1 MVNSSPLLPNQDGG
15 MREEALFSS
24 PPPVSGGSRGVGI
37 SPSILDT
44 IGWTPLVAL
53 DRLGAGL
60 PGRIVLKIEAANPG
74 ASIKDRAALQ
84 CIAEAEQGGQLAPGG
99 VVVELTSGNMGT
111 GLAIVCAIKGYRFI
125 GVMSV
130 GNSRERVQMLRALGA
145 EVDLVPQM
153 PGGVS
158 GQVSGDD
165 LALVEERT
173 QELVRTLGAFRPDQ
187 FRNPANL
194 RAHEYTTG
202 PEIWAQ
208 TAGTVT
214 HFCAIVGTGG
224 TFLGTA
230 RALKTRNAAVRC
242 YAVEPEGSQVIAG
255 CPITDPRH
263 TLQGAGYAAVPPQ
276 WDAALC
282 DGTLAIGDADALVTA
297 RALAAREGIFAGFST
312 GANVAAALR
321 LARDAPAGSIIATVA
336 CDSGLKYL
344 STNLV
349 E

>member
-1 MVNSSPLLPNQDGG
+1 MIDSS
-15 MREEALFSS
+15 FSS
-24 PPPVSGGSRGVGI
+24 AGSEEGRGIGI
-37 SPSILDT
+37 SPSILDA

-53 DRLGAGL
+53 DRLAEGL
-60 PGRIVLKIEAANPG
+60 PGRVVLKIEGANPG

-84 CIAEAEQGGQLAPGG
+84 CIEEAERDGHLKPGG
-99 VVVELTSGNMGT
+99 VVIELTSGNMGA

-125 GVMSV
+125 AVMSV

-153 PGGVS
+153 PGGVP

-165 LALVEERT
+165 LALVEGRT
-173 QELVRTLGAFRPDQ
+173 RELVRALGAFRPDQ
-187 FRNPANL
+187 FNNPANL
-194 RAHEYTTG
+194 RAHELTTG

-208 TAGTVT
+208 TDGAVT

-230 RALKTRNAAVRC
+230 RALKARNPAVRC

-255 CPITDPRH
+255 KAVTDPRH

-282 DGTLAIGDADALVTA
+282 DGMLAIGDAEALEMA
-297 RALAAREGIFAGFST
+297 RALATREGIFAGFTT

-321 LARDAPAGSIIATVA
+321 LARDAPADSIIATVA

-344 STNLV
+344 STDLV
-349 E
+349 PD

>member
-1 MVNSSPLLPNQDGG
+1 MADSSLPFPSSEGG
-15 MREEALFSS
+15 
-24 PPPVSGGSRGVGI
+24 RGVGI
-37 SPSILDT
+37 SLSILDA

-53 DRLGAGL
+53 DRLGKGL
-60 PGRIVLKIEAANPG
+60 PGRVVLKIEGANPG
-74 ASIKDRAALQ
+74 ASIKDRAAVQ
-84 CIAEAEQGGQLAPGG
+84 CIAEAERDGRLKPGG
-99 VVVELTSGNMGT
+99 VVVELTSGNMGA

-125 GVMSV
+125 AVMSV

-145 EVDLVPQM
+145 DVDLVPQM

-173 QELVRTLGAFRPDQ
+173 RVLVRMLGAYRPDQ
-187 FRNPANL
+187 FNNPANL
-194 RAHEYTTG
+194 RAHALTTG

-208 TAGTVT
+208 TDGAVT

-230 RALKTRNAAVRC
+230 HALKAQNPDVQC

-255 CPITDPRH
+255 KPITDPRH
-263 TLQGAGYAAVPPQ
+263 TLQGAGYAAIPPQ

-282 DGTLAIGDADALVTA
+282 DGTLAIGDAEALATV
-297 RALAAREGIFAGFST
+297 RALAVREGIFAGFST
-312 GANVAAALR
+312 GANVVAALR
-321 LARDAPAGSIIATVA
+321 LARNAPAGSIIATVA

-344 STNLV
+344 SANLV
-349 E
+349 PD

>member
-1 MVNSSPLLPNQDGG
+1 MIDASFPSPS
-15 MREEALFSS
+15 REE
-24 PPPVSGGSRGVGI
+24 GREVGI
-37 SPSILDT
+37 APSILDA

-53 DRLGAGL
+53 DRLDAGL
-60 PGRIVLKIEAANPG
+60 PGRVVLKIEAANPG

-84 CIAEAEQGGQLAPGG
+84 CIEEAERDGRLQPGG
-99 VVVELTSGNMGT
+99 AVVELTSGNMGA

-125 GVMSV
+125 AVMSV

-153 PGGVS
+153 PGGVP

-165 LALVEERT
+165 LALVEERAR
-173 QELVRTLGAFRPDQ
+173 ELVRALDAFRPDQ
-187 FRNPANL
+187 FNNPANL
-194 RAHEYTTG
+194 RAHERTTG

-208 TAGTVT
+208 TDGAVT

-230 RALKTRNAAVRC
+230 RALKGRNPAVLC
-242 YAVEPEGSQVIAG
+242 YAIEPEGSQVIAG
-255 CPITDPRH
+255 KPVTDPRH

-276 WDAALC
+276 WDATLC
-282 DGTLAIGDADALVTA
+282 DGTLAIGDADALQTA
-297 RALAAREGIFAGFST
+297 RLLATREGIFAGFST

-321 LARDAPAGSIIATVA
+321 LARDAPAGSLIATVA

-344 STNLV
+344 STDLV
-349 E
+349 PD

>member
-1 MVNSSPLLPNQDGG
+1 MADLSLPFPSREGG
-15 MREEALFSS
+15 
-24 PPPVSGGSRGVGI
+24 RGVGI
-37 SPSILDT
+37 SPSILDA

-53 DRLGAGL
+53 DRLGEGL
-60 PGRIVLKIEAANPG
+60 PGRVVVKIEAANPG
-74 ASIKDRAALQ
+74 ASIKDRAAMQ
-84 CIAEAEQGGQLAPGG
+84 CIAEAERDGRLKPGG
-99 VVVELTSGNMGT
+99 VVVELTSGNMGA

-125 GVMSV
+125 AVMSV

-153 PGGVS
+153 PGGVP
-158 GQVSGDD
+158 GQVSGAD

-173 QELVRTLGAFRPDQ
+173 RALVSTLGAYRPDQ
-187 FRNPANL
+187 FNNPANL
-194 RAHEYTTG
+194 RAHALTTG

-208 TAGTVT
+208 TVGAVT

-230 RALKTRNAAVRC
+230 RALKARNPAVRC

-255 CPITDPRH
+255 MPVTDPRH

-282 DGTLAIGDADALVTA
+282 DGTLAVGDAEALATA
-297 RALAAREGIFAGFST
+297 RLLATREGIFAGFST
-312 GANVAAALR
+312 GANVFAALR

-349 E
+349 PE

>member
-1 MVNSSPLLPNQDGG
+1 MVDPSHTSK
-15 MREEALFSS
+15 RRSEST
-24 PPPVSGGSRGVGI
+24 VGI
-37 SPSILDT
+37 SPSILDA

-53 DRLGAGL
+53 DRLGEGL
-60 PGRIVLKIEAANPG
+60 PGRVVLKIEGANPG
-74 ASIKDRAALQ
+74 ASIKDRAALH
-84 CIAEAEQGGQLAPGG
+84 CIEAAEREGRLQPGG

-125 GVMSV
+125 AVMRV

-153 PGGVS
+153 PGGVP

-173 QELVRTLGAFRPDQ
+173 RELVRTLGAYRPDQ
-187 FRNPANL
+187 FNNPANL
-194 RAHEYTTG
+194 RAHEQTTG

-208 TAGTVT
+208 TEGAVT

-230 RALKTRNAAVRC
+230 RALKARNPAVRC
-242 YAVEPEGSQVIAG
+242 IAVEPEGSPVIAG
-255 CPITDPRH
+255 KPITDPRH

-282 DGTLAIGDADALVTA
+282 DGTLAIGDDEALAMA
-297 RALAAREGIFAGFST
+297 RALATREGIFAGFTS

-321 LARDAPAGSIIATVA
+321 LARDAPAGSLIATVA

-349 E
+349 PE

>member
-1 MVNSSPLLPNQDGG
+1 MADSS
-15 MREEALFSS
+15 FST
-24 PPPVSGGSRGVGI
+24 VKSGRAVGI
-37 SPSILDT
+37 SPSILDA

-53 DRLGAGL
+53 DRLGEGL
-60 PGRIVLKIEAANPG
+60 PGRVALKIEGANPG
-74 ASIKDRAALQ
+74 ASIKDRAAVQ
-84 CIAEAEQGGQLAPGG
+84 CIAEAEQDGRLKPAG

-125 GVMSV
+125 AVMSV

-145 EVDLVPQM
+145 DVDLVPQM
-153 PGGVS
+153 PGGMP

-173 QELVRTLGAFRPDQ
+173 RELVRTLGAYRPDQ
-187 FRNPANL
+187 FNNPANL
-194 RAHEYTTG
+194 RAHERTTG

-208 TAGTVT
+208 TDGAVT

-230 RALKTRNAAVRC
+230 RALKERNPAVSC

-255 CPITDPRH
+255 MPVTDPRH

-282 DGTLAIGDADALVTA
+282 DGTLAIGDAE
-297 RALAAREGIFAGFST
+297 ALATTRSLATREGIFAGFTT

-344 STNLV
+344 STDLV
-349 E
+349 PD

>member
-1 MVNSSPLLPNQDGG
+1 MTEEKRTQDSGLRAKQEKKIPRSSRSDIAG
-15 MREEALFSS
+15 
-24 PPPVSGGSRGVGI
+24 
-37 SPSILDT
+37 SILDA

-53 DRLGAGL
+53 DRIGAGL
-60 PGRIVLKIEAANPG
+60 PGRVVVKIEGANPG
-74 ASIKDRAALQ
+74 ASIKDRAALV
-84 CIAEAEQGGQLAPGG
+84 CIEEAEREGRLAPGG
-99 VVVELTSGNMGT
+99 TVVELTSGNMGA
-111 GLAIVCAIKGYRFI
+111 GLAIVCAVKGYRFI
-125 GVMSV
+125 AVMSV

-153 PGGVS
+153 PGGVP

-165 LALVEERT
+165 LALVEQRAR
-173 QELVRTLGAFRPDQ
+173 ELVRTLGAFRPDQ
-187 FRNPANL
+187 FNNPANL
-194 RAHEYTTG
+194 RAHEQTTG

-208 TAGTVT
+208 TGGTVT

-230 RALKTRNAAVRC
+230 RALKARNPAVRC
-242 YAVEPEGSQVIAG
+242 YAIEPEGSRVIAG
-255 CPITDPRH
+255 LPVTNPRH

-282 DGTLAIGDADALVTA
+282 DGALAVGDAEALETA
-297 RALAAREGIFAGFST
+297 RLLATREGIFAGFSA

-321 LARDAPAGSIIATVA
+321 LAREAPAGSIVATVA

-344 STNLV
+344 STDLV
-349 E
+349 PD

>member
-1 MVNSSPLLPNQDGG
+1 MHSGG
-15 MREEALFSS
+15 QMADVS
-24 PPPVSGGSRGVGI
+24 PPFAAREGKGGGGI

-60 PGRIVLKIEAANPG
+60 PGRVVVKIEAANPG
-74 ASIKDRAALQ
+74 ASIKDRAARQ
-84 CIAEAEQGGQLAPGG
+84 CIVEAERDGRLRPGG

-125 GVMSV
+125 AVMSA

-145 EVDLVPQM
+145 EVELVPQM
-153 PGGVS
+153 PGGVP

-173 QELVRTLGAFRPDQ
+173 AALVHTLGAFRPDQ

-194 RAHEYTTG
+194 RAHELTTG

-208 TAGTVT
+208 TDGAVT

-230 RALKTRNAAVRC
+230 RALKTRHAAVRC

-255 CPITDPRH
+255 KAITNSRH
-263 TLQGAGYAAVPPQ
+263 IVQGAGYAAIPPQ

-282 DGTLAIGDADALVTA
+282 DGTLAVSDDEA
-297 RALAAREGIFAGFST
+297 RQSARLLAMREGIFAGFST

-321 LARDAPAGSIIATVA
+321 LARDTPAGSLIATVA
-336 CDSGLKYL
+336 PDSGLKYL
-344 STNLV
+344 STDLWA
-349 E
+349 